1 MNAST
6 KCNNCGKSGHLYYQ
20 CKTPITSVG
29 IIAIRRNKDHGQLEY
44 LMIRR
49 KDTLGYIDFM
59 RGKYS
64 IFNRPYIINMLNQMT
79 VEEKSRM
86 RSGDFGLLWQAIW
99 GKPLPPAM
107 TTTIPTPN
115 PSIDLFSSS
124 EENTLI
130 NKEGTMMMNQY
141 RSEELT
147 SRDKYNLLYEGV
159 FLQQPERK
167 FWLKNTMQESSH
179 HRESL
184 AFSEKY
190 TLNELIDASDP
201 GWEEPEWGFPKG
213 RRNPQEKD
221 YECAMREFTEETGI
235 SAYRHLHNIQNLM
248 PYEEIFTGSNY
259 KSYKHK
265 YYVMFLN
272 PNQYDIALDQYET
285 SEVSQMAWKTIDQA
299 RQCIRPYNLEK
310 LRLLD
315 HVDRTLNQF
324 QVMVTKS
331 IMAI

>member
-29 IIAIRRNKDHGQLEY
+29 IIAVRRNKDNDQLEY

-64 IFNRPYIINMLNQMT
+64 IFNRPYITNMLNQMT
-79 VEEKSRM
+79 AEEKTRM

-99 GKPLPPAM
+99 GNPLPPR
-107 TTTIPTPN
+107 TEVVVGN
-115 PSIDLFSSS
+115 P
-124 EENTLI
+124 
-130 NKEGTMMMNQY
+130 Y

-147 SRDKYNLLYEGV
+147 SRDKYNLLFEGV
-159 FLQQPERK
+159 FVKSECK
-167 FWLKNTMQESSH
+167 FWGKDEPL
-179 HRESL
+179 
-184 AFSEKY
+184 EKY
-190 TLNELIDASDP
+190 TLTELIDASDS
-201 GWEEPEWGFPKG
+201 GWDEPEWGFPKG

-221 YECAMREFTEETGI
+221 YECALREFTEETGI
-235 SAYRHLHNIQNLM
+235 SAYRHLHNVQNLM

-265 YYVMFLN
+265 YYVMFLH
-272 PNQYDIALDQYET
+272 PDQYDISLDQFET
-285 SEVSQMAWKTIDQA
+285 SEVSLMAWKTADQA
-299 RQCIRPYNLEK
+299 RRCIRPYNLEK
-310 LRLLD
+310 LRVLD
-315 HVDRTLNQF
+315 HVDRTLHKF
-324 QVMVTKS
+324 PVTKCLSS
-331 IMAI
+331 I

>member
-1 MNAST
+1 MIIMNT

-29 IIAIRRNKDHGQLEY
+29 IIAVRRNKDTGQLEY

-79 VEEKSRM
+79 VEEKTRM

-99 GKPLPPAM
+99 GKPMIAPTTPPA
-107 TTTIPTPN
+107 
-115 PSIDLFSSS
+115 
-124 EENTLI
+124 
-130 NKEGTMMMNQY
+130 NQY

-147 SRDKYNLLYEGV
+147 SRDKYNLLFEGV
-159 FLQQPERK
+159 QSERQ
-167 FWLKNTMQESSH
+167 FWGKE
-179 HRESL
+179 E
-184 AFSEKY
+184 EKY

-201 GWEEPEWGFPKG
+201 GWDEPEWGFPKG

-221 YECAMREFTEETGI
+221 YECALREFTEETGI
-235 SAYRHLHNIQNLM
+235 SAYRHLHNVQNLM

-265 YYVMFLN
+265 YYVMCLTPEQF
-272 PNQYDIALDQYET
+272 DIPIDQFET
-285 SEVSQMAWKTIDQA
+285 SEVSLMAWKTMDQA

-310 LRLLD
+310 LRILH
-315 HVDRTLNQF
+315 HVDQTLVKF
-324 QVMVTKS
+324 PIMVTKCLSS
-331 IMAI
+331 I

>member
-1 MNAST
+1 
-6 KCNNCGKSGHLYYQ
+6 
-20 CKTPITSVG
+20 
-29 IIAIRRNKDHGQLEY
+29 
-44 LMIRR
+44 MIRR

-64 IFNRPYIINMLNQMT
+64 IFNRPYITNMLNQMT
-79 VEEKSRM
+79 VEEKTRM

-99 GKPLPPAM
+99 GKPLPAAAAAAAAPV
-107 TTTIPTPN
+107 
-115 PSIDLFSSS
+115 S
-124 EENTLI
+124 
-130 NKEGTMMMNQY
+130 QY

-147 SRDKYNLLYEGV
+147 SRDKYNLLFSGV
-159 FLQQPERK
+159 FHSSDPERK
-167 FWLKNTMQESSH
+167 FW
-179 HRESL
+179 
-184 AFSEKY
+184 SEKY
-190 TLNELIDASDP
+190 TLNDLIDASDP

-235 SAYRHLHNIQNLM
+235 SAYRHLHNVQNLM

-272 PNQYDIALDQYET
+272 QDQYNVPLDQFES
-285 SEVSQMAWKTIDQA
+285 SEVSLMAWKTLDQA

-310 LRLLD
+310 LRVLD
-315 HVDRTLNQF
+315 HVERTLKKF
-324 QVMVTKS
+324 PVMSTK
-331 IMAI
+331 

>member
-29 IIAIRRNKDHGQLEY
+29 IIAVRRNKDTGQLEY

-79 VEEKSRM
+79 VEEKTRM

-99 GKPLPPAM
+99 GKPMPTTPPV
-107 TTTIPTPN
+107 
-115 PSIDLFSSS
+115 
-124 EENTLI
+124 
-130 NKEGTMMMNQY
+130 NQY

-147 SRDKYNLLYEGV
+147 SRDKYNLLFEGV
-159 FLQQPERK
+159 QSERQ
-167 FWLKNTMQESSH
+167 FWGKE
-179 HRESL
+179 E
-184 AFSEKY
+184 EKY

-201 GWEEPEWGFPKG
+201 GWDEPEWGFPKG

-221 YECAMREFTEETGI
+221 YECALREFTEETGI
-235 SAYRHLHNIQNLM
+235 SAYRHLHNVQNLM

-272 PNQYDIALDQYET
+272 PEQYDVPLDQFET
-285 SEVSQMAWKTIDQA
+285 SEVSLMAWKTMDQA

-310 LRLLD
+310 LRILH
-315 HVDRTLNQF
+315 HVDRTLNKF
-324 QVMVTKS
+324 PITKCLSS
-331 IMAI
+331 I